1 MHRRWG
7 VHRGIKAAGRRE
19 VNSMRRLFRYIRPY
33 WRGALAA
40 PLLMMVEVAADLAQ
54 PFLMAR
60 IIDLGI
66 PGGDQELIIRTG
78 FLMVAIALVGAA
90 GGFGCM
96 FYSSHVAQSFGCDLR
111 HDLFG
116 KIQTFSF
123 AELDKFQNASL
134 ITRLTNDVVQMQNL
148 VLMSLRILVRAPLLL
163 VGGVIMAV
171 AINPGLAWV
180 LAAAAPL
187 LFIVLTV
194 LIRKA
199 FPLFAKVQVRLDKV
213 NSVVQENLRGIR
225 VVKSFVRADYEN
237 GRFALANQELTGISK
252 TANRTVGMVMPL
264 MMLILHL
271 TIAAVLWLGG
281 IKVAAGTIQVGEVI
295 AFTSYITQIL
305 FALMIMA
312 FLLMSVSRAKASADR
327 ILEVMASPVGIA
339 DPGQPGSGKIN
350 AGRIEFQA
358 VSFQYAGAQGDPVL
372 RQISFTVRPGQTV
385 GILGATGSGKSTL
398 INLLPRFYDPTQ
410 GRILIDGQDIR
421 DYRLS
426 DLRAAIGM
434 VPQDTVLFSGTVRQN
449 LLWGKGDA
457 SDGDLAAAASIAQ
470 ADEFIRRLPDGYDT
484 VLGQRGVNLSGGQKQ
499 RLAIARALLKKPRIL
514 ILDDSTSALD
524 LGTESRLQQALKTEL
539 LQCTRLVIAQR
550 ITTVMEADRILV
562 MEDGQIVAA
571 GTHGDLLAGCPIYQ
585 EIYRSQVGEEA
596 V

>member
-1 MHRRWG
+1 
-7 VHRGIKAAGRRE
+7 
-19 VNSMRRLFRYIRPY
+19 MRRLFRYIRPY